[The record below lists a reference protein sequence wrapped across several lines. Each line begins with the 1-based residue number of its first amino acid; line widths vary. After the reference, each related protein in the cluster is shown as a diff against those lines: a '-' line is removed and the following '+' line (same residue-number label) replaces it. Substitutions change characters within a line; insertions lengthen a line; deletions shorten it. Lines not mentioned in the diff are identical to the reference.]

1 MDEPIVVARP
11 RVKRLS
17 TQQEREAVRLVA
29 ALLTDAAKQQT
40 LAKPPPVL
48 PGAFQR
54 VMRGPM
60 PGARG
65 AANVP
70 ASARGAA
77 KRRASRSATKVGE

>member
-17 TQQEREAVRLVA
+17 VQQEREAVRLLA
-29 ALLTDAAKQQT
+29 ALLADAARQRP
-40 LAKPPPVL
+40 LAKPPLVF

-54 VMRGPM
+54 EKRGPM

-65 AANVP
+65 VAKAPVSP
-70 ASARGAA
+70 AWLSETPCCP
-77 KRRASRSATKVGE
+77 KRDKGR